1 MTCRAVNQVAL
12 TYYLPRFGCAPTDLI
27 YLTSYSAVE
36 LATNMI
42 KIILTRSL
50 CTYSTFLLPTSCFL
64 EVTTTAYY
72 YRTKRPTA
80 VSSFLLFRVQTTCIY
95 RHICRPPILQ
105 IILPFTKWAQGWRLK
120 SLTTVCVSY
129 WFQEWSICTSSPT
142 HNRQS
147 KCTRIPL
154 MQYCSVTVQNARV
167 LFFFLGSDLAL
178 SLSWLCFPACL
189 VHFGYFLL
197 LSSFRLCTL

>member
-12 TYYLPRFGCAPTDLI
+12 TYYLPRFGCNPTDLI
-27 YLTSYSAVE
+27 YLTSYSTVE
-36 LATNMI
+36 SATNMI

-50 CTYSTFLLPTSCFL
+50 CTYSTFLLPTSYFL

-105 IILPFTKWAQGWRLK
+105 IILPFTKWAQG
-120 SLTTVCVSY
+120 
-129 WFQEWSICTSSPT
+129 
-142 HNRQS
+142 
-147 KCTRIPL
+147 
-154 MQYCSVTVQNARV
+154 
-167 LFFFLGSDLAL
+167 
-178 SLSWLCFPACL
+178 
-189 VHFGYFLL
+189 
-197 LSSFRLCTL
+197 